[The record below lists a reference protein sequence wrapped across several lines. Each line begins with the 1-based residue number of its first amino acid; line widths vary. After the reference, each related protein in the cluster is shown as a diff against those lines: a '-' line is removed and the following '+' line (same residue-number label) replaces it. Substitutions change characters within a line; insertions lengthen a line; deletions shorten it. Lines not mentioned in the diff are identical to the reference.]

1 MFQLLTIL
9 ASLAAAGIALFTTPG
24 WGWVIIGLLDAFI
37 MLTFWAAKGRYRFEY
52 VEELSP
58 EANAMLQRYG
68 HYFAMP
74 FASRDLSAS
83 AATSQFAGVALG
95 IISALRS
102 FWWGLALAAM
112 NWFLMGAVAVGL
124 SPAAPIAQDPAARIA
139 HDEVVAWLRAQER
152 GTKHDDAPED
162 ATGRR

>member
-1 MFQLLTIL
+1 MFQVLTIL
-9 ASLAAAGIALFTTPG
+9 ALLTAAGIALFTTPG
-24 WGWVIIGLLDAFI
+24 WGWLIIGLVDGFL
-37 MLTFWAAKGRYRFEY
+37 MLTFWSAKRRYRFKY

-74 FASRDLSAS
+74 FASRDFSAS

-95 IISALRS
+95 IISAVS
-102 FWWGLALAAM
+102 GFWWGLALAAM
-112 NWFLMGAVAVGL
+112 NWFVMGAVAVGL

-139 HDEVVAWLRAQER
+139 HDEVAAFLQSR
-152 GTKHDDAPED
+152 GV
-162 ATGRR
+162 ATGNIGDRIDRQHR